1 MPQMGESIAEG
12 TIVRWIKKVGD
23 SVERDEPLFEITTDK
38 VDAEIP
44 APAAGV
50 LTEIKVKEGETVA
63 VNTVVGTI
71 GQPGERSE
79 PAPEK
84 PAAAVRERAEV
95 AAASTQAQGDGDRPR
110 ASGPAASASPDD
122 VRRRRSSPLVRR
134 IARDNNVDIDE
145 IRGSGIGGRVT
156 KSDILAHLDRP
167 QATPQASGLRDQGS
181 LGDRGSGIRDQRS
194 QAQVTAPGAETGT
207 RPAASQEARPGA
219 VSTDRVE
226 IQPLSP
232 MRKIIAERMV
242 VSRRTSA
249 HVHSV
254 FHVDFSHV
262 EKIRRENKEEYARL
276 GARLTYMAFIASAVI
291 DAIRHHPI
299 INASLDGENVV
310 YKKNVHLGIAVAL
323 ESGLIVPVI
332 SNADEKNLLG
342 LSRAIADIAERART
356 KQLRPEEVQ
365 GGTFTITNPGHF
377 GAQFGMPIINQP
389 QVAILGVGTIEKRPV
404 VIDEAIAIRT
414 MAYLTLGY
422 DHRLVDGAVADQFMS
437 SVKKHLESFDVDKI

>member
-71 GQPGERSE
+71 GQPGERPE

-84 PAAAVRERAEV
+84 PAAAVREKAEV

-110 ASGPAASASPDD
+110 ASGPASASPDD

-145 IRGSGIGGRVT
+145 IRDPASAVVSLRATYWRTSIG
-156 KSDILAHLDRP
+156 LRP
-167 QATPQASGLRDQGS
+167 QRPGLRAHSGLRNQ
-181 LGDRGSGIRDQRS
+181 GSGIRRKLPPL
-194 QAQVTAPGAETGT
+194 VRNGN
-207 RPAASQEARPGA
+207 RPAASQEARPAA

-262 EKIRRENKEEYARL
+262 EKIRQENKENTRL

-299 INASLDGENVV
+299 INASLDGENVI

-342 LSRAIADIAERART
+342 LSRAIVDIADRART

-365 GGTFTITNPGHF
+365 GGTFTITNPGQF

-437 SVKKHLESFDVDKI
+437 SVKKHLESF